1 MKLCAIVSGD
11 FRLTGGMDRANYELA
26 WHLAERE
33 GCEVHLV
40 SYRVQEPLASHR
52 NVTWHRVPKPLNSY
66 ILAEPIQGCYGR
78 RVAAELTR
86 RGGRVI
92 VNGGNCSWPDIN
104 WVHAVHAAWDNS
116 DLHAPL
122 RFRLKN
128 TLAKWHFRRGER
140 RSLRSAKLIITNSK
154 RAAGDVAHRVGI
166 ASTPIRTV
174 YYGTDPLV
182 HRPPTPAERSDA
194 RAEFGLDEGDRLIA
208 FVGLLG
214 HDRNK
219 GFDVSFDAVAQL
231 RMRRPDRLCQ
241 VAAGDGAEVPYWR
254 MVASRRGL
262 TGDLKMLGMTDRIP
276 QLLAAADLLV
286 APSRYEAYSLAVHE
300 ALCHGVPAVVS
311 RIAGVSE
318 RYPPQL
324 APLLIDNPLSVE
336 EVEARLSDGL
346 DRLEQYRSETLK
358 LSDQLRQRT
367 WEDMAAEIVQIIRS
381 DPTPPVTRC

>member
-26 WHLAERE
+26 YHLAERE

-40 SYRVQEPLASHR
+40 SYRVQDPLASHR
-52 NVTWHRVPKPLNSY
+52 HVIWHRVPKPLNSY
-66 ILAEPIQGCYGR
+66 TLAEPVQGYYGR
-78 RVAAELTR
+78 RVAAAVTQ

-92 VNGGNCSWPDIN
+92 VNGGNCRWPDVN
-104 WVHAVHAAWDNS
+104 WVHAVHAAWENS
-116 DLHAPL
+116 DSNAPL
-122 RFRLKN
+122 KFRMKN
-128 TLAKWHFRRGER
+128 ALAKRHFRRGER

-154 RAAGDVAHRVGI
+154 RAANDVADRVGI

-182 HRPPTPAERSDA
+182 HRPPTPAARLEA
-194 RAEFGLDEGDRLIA
+194 RAAFDLTESDRLIA
-208 FVGLLG
+208 FIGLLG

-219 GFDVSFDAVAQL
+219 GFDVVFEAMARL
-231 RMRRPDRLCQ
+231 RLRRSDRLRL

-254 MVASRRGL
+254 HVASQRGL
-262 TGDLKMLGMTDRIP
+262 AEQINMLGMTDRVP
-276 QLLAAADLLV
+276 QLLSAADVLV

-318 RYPPQL
+318 RYPPEL
-324 APLLIDNPLSVE
+324 APLLIEDPLSVE
-336 EVEARLSDGL
+336 EVQARLDDCLNRL
-346 DRLEQYRSETLK
+346 DHYQAETLR

-367 WEDMAAEIVQIIRS
+367 WGEMAAEIVQAIRS
-381 DPTPPVTRC
+381 TAPPSGML